1 MEVSKWKGLGDESG
15 RWTSLFAR
23 FANGWQSLVATWP
36 ENVCCYG
43 YGHAQNIPSRVQL
56 LSFRGGRSD
65 LDGHWSCRKCVL
77 RIELMGWR
85 PCAASS
91 SMEVTDGITVRSF
104 VEGIGL
110 EYLEVVAIIP
120 SSVD

>member
-1 MEVSKWKGLGDESG
+1 ML
-15 RWTSLFAR
+15 LFAGLQTDGR
-23 FANGWQSLVATWP
+23 AWWLLGLKMCVAM
-36 ENVCCYG
+36 VMAC

-77 RIELMGWR
+77 RMELMGWR

-110 EYLEVVAIIP
+110 EYLEVVVIIP